1 MPERLSIWGSI
12 LNVTPSF
19 AGSLLSLGSILDS
32 IFIPDARAFGGIN
45 ERNSRA
51 DFERREK
58 GLNWTRTSVRNLVII
73 FAKGVGEPGRA
84 AELEECFYRMLTIN
98 RAY

>member
-1 MPERLSIWGSI
+1 
-12 LNVTPSF
+12 
-19 AGSLLSLGSILDS
+19 LLSLGNIFDS
-32 IFIPDARAFGGIN
+32 IFIPVARAFGGIK

-73 FAKGVGEPGRA
+73 FCTRFGKNRSRGRI
-84 AELEECFYRMLTIN
+84 EGDFYSMLITKQGH
-98 RAY
+98 